1 MAVSN
6 TVTSFQQT
14 IWSKSILRSLNKI
27 TSLRNHCDFKYEK
40 DSKNAKEVRILSITR
55 PTIRTYVPGTSLTR
69 ESVVDGYQT
78 LQLNQYR
85 YFNFEIEDIVKAQ
98 SVPGLMEASTDEAAK
113 GLALEGDKYVASIIE
128 DGVEN
133 GVVVNEATD
142 PDTTETIA
150 QSASVISLTT
160 ANAMASVEDGF
171 AALYGND
178 CKVSDMF
185 YFEVAPKVFT
195 IYRQSLTE
203 LSTNNPEILKKG
215 AVGKINNAYVCIEN
229 CLPTGKTGTGSTDN
243 VYYNVIRTDKAIAFA
258 EQIEKVEH
266 YRPEDAFT
274 DAVKGLYVFGA
285 KIVRPKEIYVMKTA
299 M

>member
-1 MAVSN
+1 MAVAN
-6 TVTSFQQT
+6 TITNFQQT

-27 TSLRNHCDFKYEK
+27 TSLRNHCNFQYEK
-40 DSKNAKEVRILSITR
+40 ESKNAKEVKILSVNR
-55 PTIRTYVPGTSLTR
+55 PTIRTYVPGTALTR
-69 ESVVDGYQT
+69 ESASDSSQL

-85 YFNFEIEDIVKAQ
+85 YFNFEVEDIVKAQ
-98 SVPGLMEASTDEAAK
+98 SVPGLMEALTDEAGK
-113 GLALEGDKYVASIIE
+113 GLALEGDKYVATIVKA
-128 DGVEN
+128 DV
-133 GVVVNEATD
+133 EATT
-142 PDTTETIA
+142 PTVEV
-150 QSASVISLTT
+150 SSSVITLTT
-160 ANAMASVEDGF
+160 SNAMSSVEDGF
-171 AALYGND
+171 AKLYAND

-185 YFEVAPKVFT
+185 YLEVAPKVFT
-195 IYRQSLTE
+195 TYRQQLTE

-229 CLPTGKTGTGSTDN
+229 CLPTGRTGSGSTDN
-243 VYYNVIRTDKAIAFA
+243 VYYNILRTDKAIAFA
-258 EQIEKVEH
+258 EQIDKVEH